1 MFKLYYS
8 RENKKNYNYIAFTDI
23 EGNDADEESHSINF
37 YQCRISKK
45 IILLLILICKTYK
58 KLEDST
64 SIK

>member
-8 RENKKNYNYIAFTDI
+8 RENKQNYNYIAFTDI

-45 IILLLILICKTYK
+45 NNT
-58 KLEDST
+58 T
-64 SIK
+64 SYINLQDL

>member
-45 IILLLILICKTYK
+45 IILLLILI
-58 KLEDST
+58 
-64 SIK
+64 